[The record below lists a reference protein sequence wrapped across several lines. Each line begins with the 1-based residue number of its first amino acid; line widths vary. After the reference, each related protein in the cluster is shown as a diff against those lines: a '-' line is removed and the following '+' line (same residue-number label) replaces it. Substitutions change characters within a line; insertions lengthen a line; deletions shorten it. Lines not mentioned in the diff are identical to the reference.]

1 MNNNSSYTSK
11 KLLPQI
17 SLSFPVLP
25 DPNIRVAC
33 LTCLGAIVSIAQ
45 PLVEV
50 WTVLQPGRHQ
60 RISSSSSSAQGF
72 LDEKEQS
79 ESGYQSSQSE
89 GLRNDR
95 LNTPGTS
102 GSVTP
107 ISGTRTPTNPE
118 VCQHEQIINTCIQYA
133 LSLVNNNFCHKIM
146 FLTLDI
152 FN

>member
-1 MNNNSSYTSK
+1 MC
-11 KLLPQI
+11 
-17 SLSFPVLP
+17 FPGLP

-45 PLVEV
+45 PLIEV

-72 LDEKEQS
+72 LDEKEPG

-89 GLRNDR
+89 GLRNER

-118 VCQHEQIINTCIQYA
+118 VCRHEQITNTMSHVS
-133 LSLVNNNFCHKIM
+133 SLHNRR
-146 FLTLDI
+146 
-152 FN
+152 

>member
-1 MNNNSSYTSK
+1 MINNSSYTYK
-11 KLLPQI
+11 KNLLPQTGLFFLI
-17 SLSFPVLP
+17 LP

-45 PLVEV
+45 PLIEV

-60 RISSSSSSAQGF
+60 RISSSGSSAQGF

-118 VCQHEQIINTCIQYA
+118 VCQHEQIINTCI
-133 LSLVNNNFCHKIM
+133 
-146 FLTLDI
+146 
-152 FN
+152 